1 MTKPTLERVA
11 FRSMHFILDIQQE
24 EDQVQGKNH
33 MGKHAGNQVESV
45 QTENSHMVARKL
57 AEMMRGISSMPWN
70 RLIEARHLVDWR
82 HSHHW
87 WCPKLAVSL
96 IHLNLMLCLQPWNLN
111 VYL

>member
-1 MTKPTLERVA
+1 MSSRRRTRCRV
-11 FRSMHFILDIQQE
+11 RTIW
-24 EDQVQGKNH
+24 VR
-33 MGKHAGNQVESV
+33 HAGNQVEGV
-45 QTENSHMVARKL
+45 QPENSHMVARKL